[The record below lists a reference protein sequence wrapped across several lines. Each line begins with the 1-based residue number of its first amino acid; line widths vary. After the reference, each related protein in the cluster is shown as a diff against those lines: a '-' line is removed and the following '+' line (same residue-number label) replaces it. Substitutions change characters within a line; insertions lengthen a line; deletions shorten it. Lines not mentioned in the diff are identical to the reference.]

1 MNIRPATPG
10 DAAAVAAIWNPVIRD
25 TTVTFNAV
33 EKTKADLAALIA
45 GRACFL
51 VAEEAGDL
59 LGFASYTQ
67 FRGGVGY
74 AHTMEHSVILSP
86 AARGRGLGR
95 GLLTAIEDHARAA
108 GAHSM
113 IGGVS
118 SGNPA
123 AIGFHAAMG
132 YTEVA
137 VLPEVGRKFGRW
149 FDLHLMQK
157 RL

>member
-1 MNIRPATPG
+1 MNIRPATSK
-10 DAAAVAAIWNPVIRD
+10 DAAAIAAVWNPVIRD
-25 TTVTFNAV
+25 TTITFNAV
-33 EKTKADLAALIA
+33 EKTEDDLASLINT
-45 GRACFL
+45 RACFL
-51 VAEEAGDL
+51 VAQEAGEI
-59 LGFASYTQ
+59 LGFAIYTQ

-86 AARGRGLGR
+86 DAQGRGLGR
-95 GLLTAIEDHARAA
+95 GLLTAIEEHASAA
-108 GAHSM
+108 GAHCM

-132 YTEVA
+132 YAEVA
-137 VLPEVGRKFGRW
+137 VLPEVGRKFGQW